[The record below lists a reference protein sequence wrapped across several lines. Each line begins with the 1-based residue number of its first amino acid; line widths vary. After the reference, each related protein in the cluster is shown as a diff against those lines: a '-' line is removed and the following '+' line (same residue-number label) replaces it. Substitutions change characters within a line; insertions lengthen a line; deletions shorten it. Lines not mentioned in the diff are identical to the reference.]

1 MCKRIK
7 DILWPLNIFGKHKR
21 SVAFDLPDNNAS
33 VLLNIVWS
41 GERMISEYTRRVVTS
56 APNQPV
62 ETHDYPKRATYTNG
76 DSTSESLWI
85 SRGTQGYRKVS
96 TPENKVHFTC
106 TNVTSLV
113 VNGQQLI

>member
-7 DILWPLNIFGKHKR
+7 DILWPTNIFGKHKQ
-21 SVAFDLPDNNAS
+21 SVAFDLPDNNTVVS
-33 VLLNIVWS
+33 LNIVWS
-41 GERMISEYTRRVVTS
+41 GERMIAEYTKRVVTK
-56 APNQPV
+56 APNLPISTMDFP
-62 ETHDYPKRATYTNG
+62 ERITYTNG
-76 DSTSESLWI
+76 DSTSENLWI
-85 SRGTQGYRKVS
+85 MRGAQGYRITS

>member
-7 DILWPLNIFGKHKR
+7 DILWPTNIFGKHKQ
-21 SVAFDLPDNNAS
+21 SVAFDLPDNNAAM
-33 VLLNIVWS
+33 LLSIIWS
-41 GERMISEYTRRVVTS
+41 GERMIAEYTKRVVIK
-56 APNQPV
+56 APNLPV
-62 ETHDYPKRATYTNG
+62 STMDLPERTTYTNG
-76 DSTSESLWI
+76 DSTSEYLFI
-85 SRGTQGYRKVS
+85 ARGAEGYRKVS